1 VLCDD
6 VRFPPQKVALEIEL
20 RADFTYYFGLFLE
33 EETEGG
39 SPYSLVRPLQ
49 DFEAPCISLET
60 ANKQSPHRV
69 TLRRK

>member
-39 SPYSLVRPLQ
+39 SPYSCVM
-49 DFEAPCISLET
+49 
-60 ANKQSPHRV
+60 
-69 TLRRK
+69 